1 MLDERVDILVV
12 DDDEDDFVI
21 VKDLLDEISANRFLV
36 QWEPDYDRA
45 YQFILNQDFDV
56 YLIDYR
62 LGKRNGLELLKE
74 AVNINRSKPV
84 IMLTGQGETRVD
96 MEAMQIGAADFLVK
110 DKIDPQSI
118 ERSIRYALSNAQ
130 TMHKLYEQEKK
141 YRSLFEQSLSA
152 IFITDENL
160 QIVDVNEAMCLLFD
174 YRVDDIQGKEPDF
187 LFADQEDYHAMIDAL
202 EREGHLRNYE
212 ILLINNNKRKILSN
226 ISITRFLDSDHKVRG
241 FQAIIEDISERKK
254 IQQELIQLEK
264 LIMTGNIA
272 RSIAHEVRNP
282 LTNIN
287 LALEQFSE
295 IAAQDDTLEV
305 YLDIIKRNTK
315 RINQLISE
323 MLKSSKP
330 SELQLQPCKLNDILE
345 NALSLAKDRL
355 KLREIKLVKL
365 YDKDLP
371 EIPLDFEKLSMAL
384 LNIINNALEAVE
396 PRQGVLSLQTRIE
409 GAYQVMQIC
418 DNGPGIGQE
427 EINRLFDAFHTGKK
441 GGMGLGLTFTQ
452 NIVNS
457 HGAKIS
463 VESTLEKGT
472 CFWLSFKNEPS
483 STSSA
488 G

>member
-1 MLDERVDILVV
+1 MLEERVDILVV

-21 VKDLLDEISANRFLV
+21 VKDLLSEISANRFKV

-45 YQFILNQDFDV
+45 HHFILSQDFDV
-56 YLIDYR
+56 YLVDYR
-62 LGKRNGLELLKE
+62 LGKKNGLELLKE

-84 IMLTGQGETRVD
+84 IMLTGQGETEVD
-96 MEAMQIGAADFLVK
+96 MEAMKIGAADFLVK

-118 ERSIRYALSNAQ
+118 ERSIRYALSNARAMQ
-130 TMHKLYEQEKK
+130 KLYEQEKK

-152 IFITDENL
+152 IFITNENL
-160 QIVDVNEAMCLLFD
+160 QIVDVNEAMCKLFA
-174 YRVDDIQGKEPDF
+174 YEVEEMQGRKPDF
-187 LFADQEDYHAMIDAL
+187 LCAEEEDYHAMIEVL
-202 EREGHLRNYE
+202 EKEKHLRNYE
-212 ILLINNNKRKILSN
+212 ILLINNNKQKILSN
-226 ISITRFLDSDHKVRG
+226 ISITRFLDSDQQVRG

-295 IAAQDDTLEV
+295 MIEKDDTLEV

-315 RINQLISE
+315 RINQLITE

-330 SELQLQPCKLNDILE
+330 SELQLQPCELNDILE

-365 YDKDLP
+365 YATDLP
-371 EIPLDFEKLSMAL
+371 KIPLDFEKLSMAL
-384 LNIINNALEAVE
+384 LNIINNALEAVQ
-396 PRQGVLSLQTRIE
+396 PREGMLSLQTRQE
-409 GAYQVMQIC
+409 GEYQVLQIC

-463 VESTLEKGT
+463 VESTLDKGT
-472 CFWLSFKNEPS
+472 CFRLIFKSVP
-483 STSSA
+483 A
-488 G
+488 

>member
-174 YRVDDIQGKEPDF
+174 YRVDDIKGK
-187 LFADQEDYHAMIDAL
+187 IG
-202 EREGHLRNYE
+202 R
-212 ILLINNNKRKILSN
+212 
-226 ISITRFLDSDHKVRG
+226 
-241 FQAIIEDISERKK
+241 
-254 IQQELIQLEK
+254 
-264 LIMTGNIA
+264 
-272 RSIAHEVRNP
+272 AHV
-282 LTNIN
+282 
-287 LALEQFSE
+287 
-295 IAAQDDTLEV
+295 
-305 YLDIIKRNTK
+305 
-315 RINQLISE
+315 
-323 MLKSSKP
+323 
-330 SELQLQPCKLNDILE
+330 
-345 NALSLAKDRL
+345 
-355 KLREIKLVKL
+355 
-365 YDKDLP
+365 
-371 EIPLDFEKLSMAL
+371 
-384 LNIINNALEAVE
+384 
-396 PRQGVLSLQTRIE
+396 
-409 GAYQVMQIC
+409 
-418 DNGPGIGQE
+418 
-427 EINRLFDAFHTGKK
+427 
-441 GGMGLGLTFTQ
+441 
-452 NIVNS
+452 
-457 HGAKIS
+457 
-463 VESTLEKGT
+463 
-472 CFWLSFKNEPS
+472 
-483 STSSA
+483 
-488 G
+488 